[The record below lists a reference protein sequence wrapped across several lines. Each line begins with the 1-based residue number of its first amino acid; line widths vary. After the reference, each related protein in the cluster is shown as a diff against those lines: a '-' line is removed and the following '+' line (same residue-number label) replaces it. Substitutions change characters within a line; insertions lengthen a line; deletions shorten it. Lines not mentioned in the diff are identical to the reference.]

1 MTGWMIGVLVEIDG
15 APAVRHFYAVARD
28 DRARAEW
35 AAADQAIRDGAIATS
50 PHDGM
55 EPVEAIGPLSA
66 RALQSLGLAADQT
79 KALGWKP
86 PRRWRAA

>member
-1 MTGWMIGVLVEIDG
+1 MTGWMVGVLVEIGG

-35 AAADQAIRDGAIATS
+35 AAADQALKDGAIATS
-50 PHDGM
+50 PHAGM
-55 EPVEAIGPLSA
+55 EPIEAIGPLST
-66 RALQSLGLAADQT
+66 RALHALGLAPGQT

-86 PRRWRAA
+86 PRRWLAA